1 MANLQSV
8 LDQIKEQIDFK
19 DDAVEALFEEAF
31 NAGGLAMK
39 AIITIE
45 NSNTG
50 EPPQDLDTYIG
61 GIMGLTK
68 SVGTFLD
75 SLTPLQVD
83 EYRDNLKK
91 VIVNDDPD
99 IEAALEGFAD
109 ANLDLTA
116 SAIRLNKRV
125 DELTAAAEGEGA

>member
-1 MANLQSV
+1 MANLESV
-8 LDQIKEQIDFK
+8 IAQIKEQIDFK
-19 DDAVEALFEEAF
+19 DDAVELLFEEAF
-31 NAGGLAMK
+31 NAGGKAMA

-50 EPPQDLDTYIG
+50 EPPQNLDAYIG
-61 GIMGLTK
+61 GITGLTK

-83 EYRDNLKK
+83 EYRNNLKA
-91 VIVNDDPD
+91 VIVNDDPA

-116 SAIRLNKRV
+116 AAIRLNKRV
-125 DELTAAAEGEGA
+125 DELIAAAEEGA